1 MAFPRCGL
9 MPCSRLG
16 DTHHHLGSRIG
27 LDQARPLGSRSQMQP
42 VLVWLSCG
50 GSVWAVWIE
59 GGRVAEAFVG

>member
-27 LDQARPLGSRSQMQP
+27 LDQARSLGSRSQIP
-42 VLVWLSCG
+42 LGALVVVVWWFG
-50 GSVWAVWIE
+50 VGSL
-59 GGRVAEAFVG
+59 G